1 MRTAM
6 NQYDATAILKAFM
19 QEIHKDKWILPFIIM
34 FYFSMV
40 FVLIPCA
47 LFWVFSMVM
56 YADLPVTDHY
66 MTFIAYK
73 TPFVLVPFSFVL
85 LFYFYSV
92 YSEIDNKDKKV
103 YRKARN
109 FMLITMII
117 GCVPIFIAEYRL
129 VWIALYSCVFIT
141 TLYFLSLS
149 YLDRDTYSERVLLKS
164 YDDLGVYG
172 MMDNP
177 ISVQDDVNRARLTVA
192 TASTGFLF
200 VTLFVKSFLKS
211 LIYFLAICNKRYV
224 FEAVRYLDEVFE
236 NNMEPLK
243 PLQNH
248 YVKSILSYKGYLE
261 YSINGYVLTEKSRD
275 LALKVK
281 NNPYM

>member
-1 MRTAM
+1 M
-6 NQYDATAILKAFM
+6 NQYDATAILKTFM
-19 QEIHKDKWILPFIIM
+19 QEIHKDKWLIPFVII

-47 LFWVFSMVM
+47 LFWVFSMMM
-56 YADLPVTDHY
+56 YADLPITDHY
-66 MTFIAYK
+66 MAFIAYK

-92 YSEIDNKDKKV
+92 YPEIDNKDKKV

-109 FMLITMII
+109 FMLITMIM

-129 VWIALYSCVFIT
+129 VWIILYSFVFIL

-149 YLDRDTYSERVLLKS
+149 YLDREEYYGRVLLNS

-172 MMDNP
+172 IMDNP
-177 ISVQDDVNRARLTVA
+177 ISVQDDVNRAKLTVA

-211 LIYFLAICNKRYV
+211 LIYFLAICDRKNI
-224 FEAVRYLDEVFE
+224 FEAVRYLDEAFE
-236 NNMEPLK
+236 NNMEPLNV
-243 PLQNH
+243 LQNY
-248 YVKSILSYKGYLE
+248 YVKSILSYKGYIE
-261 YSINGYVLTEKSRD
+261 YSMNGYVLTEKSRD

-281 NNPYM
+281 NNPRI